1 MTDILIKTDEFMD
14 LYKEVEELL
23 KNRGYKNG
31 RSSIIMQ
38 FISSPEGRQF
48 KEELN
53 TCREMRNILSHCPD
67 IDGQQ
72 PLVPTDAAI
81 GALKRVA
88 DYLSE
93 PPLALSR
100 ATTSKDLFY
109 TKLNGR
115 AVSVMNK
122 MVQFGYSHVPV
133 FDNGSLFG
141 VFSISTVFSKALDTI
156 GDPVTDNTLISDFAE
171 YLPIDNHVCE
181 SFVFADRNTTLVEAE
196 TILEKNPG
204 SPGKRIAAI
213 FITQNGS
220 PKEHILGM
228 LTPWDVLGEHNI

>member
-31 RSSIIMQ
+31 RSSMIMQ

-67 IDGQQ
+67 IDGNQ

-81 GALKRVA
+81 GALKRVVN
-88 DYLSE
+88 YLSD
-93 PPLALSR
+93 PPLALNR
-100 ATTSKDLFY
+100 ATKGKDLFY
-109 TKLNGR
+109 ARLIDR
-115 AVSVMNK
+115 AVPVMNK
-122 MVQFGYSHVPV
+122 MVQHGYSHVPV

-156 GDPVTDNTLISDFAE
+156 GDPVTDDTLIGDFAE
-171 YLPIDNHVCE
+171 YLPIENHVCE
-181 SFVFADRNTTLVEAE
+181 NFVFANRNTTIIEAE
-196 TILEKNPG
+196 TILEKNPK

-220 PKEHILGM
+220 PKEYILGM
-228 LTPWDVLGEHNI
+228 LTPWDIIGGE